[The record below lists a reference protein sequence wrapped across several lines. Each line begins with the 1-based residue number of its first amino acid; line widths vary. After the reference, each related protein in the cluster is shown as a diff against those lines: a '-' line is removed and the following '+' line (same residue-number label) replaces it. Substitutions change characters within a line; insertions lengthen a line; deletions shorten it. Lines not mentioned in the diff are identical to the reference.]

1 MAQPADEHADETRN
15 SNSVTASKDCTMDVV
30 SRLQAATEFE
40 AKTTPRTIMTT
51 QSKSLIPTSYS
62 VILAVS
68 GTHLMNDLIQFLL
81 PALYPV
87 FKSQYALNY
96 FQLGLLT
103 LAQQITA
110 CILQPVMGLY
120 GDLKPKPYT
129 LAVSMAVVAVGVVL
143 LATANSFLLLL
154 LAATILGVGSAL
166 FHPEASRV
174 CRMASGGKLG
184 FAQSSFQVG
193 GNTGT
198 ALGPLAAALFVLP
211 LGQISTIWFGL
222 LAVASVMILIRVAQW
237 FVNHQRMLQ
246 FSGATKALGP
256 QLPKKRL
263 IFSFAIIGALLL
275 SKFVYIETFK
285 SYYTFFLIERFGLE
299 IQDTQIILFVFLG
312 AVAVGTFFGG
322 PIGDRIG
329 RRKVIWGSILGAL
342 PFALALPHA
351 NLTGT
356 IALSIIVGLVLASAF
371 SAIVVYAQELLP
383 QKVGMVSG
391 FVFGFAFG
399 MGALGA
405 AALGAVADLVGMQ
418 HVFNYLSALLLLG
431 LLTFFLPDI
440 E

>member
-1 MAQPADEHADETRN
+1 M
-15 SNSVTASKDCTMDVV
+15 TAHRPLLM
-30 SRLQAATEFE
+30 
-40 AKTTPRTIMTT
+40 
-51 QSKSLIPTSYS
+51 PTSYS

-68 GTHLMNDLIQFLL
+68 GTHLINDLIQFLL

-87 FKSQYALNY
+87 LKTEYALSY

-110 CILQPVMGLY
+110 CFLQPIMGLY
-120 GDLKPKPYT
+120 GDLRPKPYM
-129 LAVSMAVVAVGVVL
+129 LAVSMAVVAVGVVI
-143 LATANSFLLLL
+143 LALASSFALL
-154 LAATILGVGSAL
+154 LAAAAVLGIGSAL

-174 CRMASGGKLG
+174 CRMASGGRFG

-211 LGQISTIWFGL
+211 LGQVSTVWFGL
-222 LAVASVMILIRVAQW
+222 LAVIGFVILIRVAGW
-237 FVNHQRMLQ
+237 FVNHQRMLK
-246 FSGATKALGP
+246 SAGTPRTEGP
-256 QLPKKRL
+256 QLSRPQL
-263 IFSFAIIGALLL
+263 ILAFAIIGALLL

-285 SYYTFFLIERFGLE
+285 SYYTFFLIERFGME
-299 IQDTQIILFVFLG
+299 IRQAQTILFVFLG

-329 RRKVIWGSILGAL
+329 RRRVIWVSIVGAL
-342 PFALALPHA
+342 PFALLLPHA
-351 NLTGT
+351 NLWGV
-356 IALSIIVGLVLASAF
+356 IVLSILVGLILSSAF
-371 SAIVVYAQELLP
+371 SAIVVYAQELMP

-399 MGALGA
+399 VGALGA
-405 AALGAVADLVGMQ
+405 AALGGIADLVGMQ
-418 HVFNYLSALLLLG
+418 QVFNALSLLLFLG
-431 LLTFFLPDI
+431 FLTALLPDI

>member
-1 MAQPADEHADETRN
+1 M
-15 SNSVTASKDCTMDVV
+15 TAHRPLLM
-30 SRLQAATEFE
+30 
-40 AKTTPRTIMTT
+40 
-51 QSKSLIPTSYS
+51 PTSYS

-68 GTHLMNDLIQFLL
+68 GTHLINDLIQFLL

-87 FKSQYALNY
+87 LKTEYALSY

-110 CILQPVMGLY
+110 CFLQPIMGLY
-120 GDLKPKPYT
+120 GDLRPKPYM
-129 LAVSMAVVAVGVVL
+129 LAVSMAVVAVGVVM
-143 LATANSFLLLL
+143 LAMANSFALL
-154 LAATILGVGSAL
+154 LAAAAVLGIGSAL

-174 CRMASGGKLG
+174 CRMASGGRFG

-211 LGQISTIWFGL
+211 LGQVSTVWFGL
-222 LAVASVMILIRVAQW
+222 LAVIGFVILIRIAGW
-237 FVNHQRMLQ
+237 FANHQRMLK
-246 FSGATKALGP
+246 SAGTPRTEGP
-256 QLPKKRL
+256 QLSRPRL
-263 IFSFAIIGALLL
+263 ILAFAVIGALLL

-285 SYYTFFLIERFGLE
+285 SYYTFFLIERFGME
-299 IQDTQIILFVFLG
+299 IRQAQTILFVFLG

-329 RRKVIWGSILGAL
+329 RRRVIWVSIVGAL
-342 PFALALPHA
+342 PFALLLPHA
-351 NLTGT
+351 NLWGV
-356 IALSIIVGLVLASAF
+356 IVLSILVGLILSSAF
-371 SAIVVYAQELLP
+371 SAIVVYAQELMP

-399 MGALGA
+399 VGALGA
-405 AALGAVADLVGMQ
+405 AALGGIADLVGMQ
-418 HVFNYLSALLLLG
+418 QVFNALSLLLFLG
-431 LLTFFLPDI
+431 FLTALLPDI

>member
-1 MAQPADEHADETRN
+1 MA
-15 SNSVTASKDCTMDVV
+15 TA
-30 SRLQAATEFE
+30 RQA
-40 AKTTPRTIMTT
+40 
-51 QSKSLIPTSYS
+51 LIPTSYS

-68 GTHLMNDLIQFLL
+68 GTHLINDLIQFLL

-87 FKSQYALNY
+87 LKTQYALSY

-110 CILQPVMGLY
+110 CILQPVMGLS
-120 GDLKPKPYT
+120 GDLKPRPYT
-129 LAVSMAVVAVGVVL
+129 LAVAMAVVAIGVVM
-143 LATANSFLLLL
+143 LATANSFAFLL
-154 LAATILGVGSAL
+154 LAATVLGIGSAL

-211 LGQISTIWFGL
+211 LGQISTVWFGL
-222 LAVASVMILIRVAQW
+222 LAVVAVMVLIWVARW
-237 FVNHQRMLQ
+237 FINHQRTVKSAGIQ
-246 FSGATKALGP
+246 QISFD
-256 QLPKKRL
+256 QLPRKRL
-263 IFSFAIIGALLL
+263 IYSFAIIGALLL

-285 SYYTFFLIERFGLE
+285 SYYTFFLIERFGLR
-299 IQDTQIILFVFLG
+299 IQESQTVLFIFLG

-329 RRKVIWGSILGAL
+329 RKKVIWGSILGAL
-342 PFALALPHA
+342 PFALLLPHA
-351 NLTGT
+351 NLAGT
-356 IALSIIVGLVLASAF
+356 ITLSILVGLVLSSAF

-383 QKVGMVSG
+383 QKVGMVAG

-399 MGALGA
+399 IGALGA
-405 AALGAVADLVGMQ
+405 AALGALADQIGMQ
-418 HVFNYLSALLLLG
+418 QVFNYLSALLFLG
-431 LLTFFLPDI
+431 LLTAFLPDI

>member
-1 MAQPADEHADETRN
+1 M
-15 SNSVTASKDCTMDVV
+15 TAH
-30 SRLQAATEFE
+30 R
-40 AKTTPRTIMTT
+40 
-51 QSKSLIPTSYS
+51 SLLMPTSYS

-68 GTHLMNDLIQFLL
+68 GTHLINDLIQFLL

-87 FKSQYALNY
+87 LKTEYALSY

-110 CILQPVMGLY
+110 CFLQPIMGLY
-120 GDLKPKPYT
+120 GDLRPKPYM
-129 LAVSMAVVAVGVVL
+129 LAVSMAVVAVGVVM
-143 LATANSFLLLL
+143 LALASSFALL
-154 LAATILGVGSAL
+154 LAAAAVLGIGSAL

-174 CRMASGGKLG
+174 CRMASGGRFG

-211 LGQISTIWFGL
+211 LGQVSTVWFGL
-222 LAVASVMILIRVAQW
+222 LAVIGFVILFRIAGW
-237 FVNHQRMLQ
+237 FANHQRMLK
-246 FSGATKALGP
+246 SAGTPRTEGP
-256 QLPKKRL
+256 QLSRPRL
-263 IFSFAIIGALLL
+263 ILAFAVIGALLL

-285 SYYTFFLIERFGLE
+285 SYYTFFLIERFGME
-299 IQDTQIILFVFLG
+299 IRQAQTILFVFLG

-329 RRKVIWGSILGAL
+329 RRRVIWVSIVGAL
-342 PFALALPHA
+342 PFALLLPHV
-351 NLTGT
+351 NFWGV
-356 IALSIIVGLVLASAF
+356 IVLSILVGLILSSAF
-371 SAIVVYAQELLP
+371 SAIVVYAQELMP

-399 MGALGA
+399 IGALGA
-405 AALGAVADLVGMQ
+405 AALGAIADLVGMQ
-418 HVFNYLSALLLLG
+418 QVFNALSLLLFLGFLTALL
-431 LLTFFLPDI
+431 PEI